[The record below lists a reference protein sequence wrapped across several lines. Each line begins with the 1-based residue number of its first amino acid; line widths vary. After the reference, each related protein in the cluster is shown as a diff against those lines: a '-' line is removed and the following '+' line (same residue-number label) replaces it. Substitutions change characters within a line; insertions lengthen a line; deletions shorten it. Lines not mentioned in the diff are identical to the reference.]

1 MRLMDVNILFQRAEQ
16 AYLAGEPSAARAD
29 VEQVLKL
36 TGDHP
41 AVFHLL
47 ALIDKQLGKPEA
59 ARLAFERALDLAP
72 YNVEIAVNAGNFY
85 LGIDDH
91 VEALRAFTL
100 ALAGQP
106 DHAGA
111 LRGRG
116 ACYAELGQFERAR
129 ADYQRAADIAP
140 RDPKPWNALGALARR
155 QGDLEAAA
163 NAFDR
168 ALGIAPAA
176 PIALHGRARVALER
190 GEHDAPQRFTE
201 VERLLPDDQQ
211 VALGAAEALVP
222 RNRDEAI
229 TRLRSVIAR
238 YPDWADAHSALARLL
253 WERGERDGF
262 ANELEKAVLRQ
273 PHNPP
278 MWRALVGAYNGVDRH
293 LDAADAAARAG
304 QAMGGDA
311 AFSLMEASHASEG
324 GDIERANAL
333 FRAIPSL
340 PGGVAA
346 EARHRLKTGEVEH
359 AAALL
364 ETGRADAPNDIALW
378 AWTGIVWRLT
388 HDARSEWLY
397 QPDRLVAA
405 EQLAATSQD
414 LEIITSYVENLH
426 CEGSFPIGQ
435 SLRGGTQTRGRLL
448 ERADDVARRLRA
460 TVATTVETYWQALPA
475 EDLSHPLLRHRLR
488 KPRVAGSWSVR
499 LVDGGFHV
507 AHIHPRGLLS
517 SAYYLLVPQTDAP
530 AGWLE
535 LGRPP
540 ADLGLDLAPLRLVE
554 PLPGR
559 IVLFPSYLHHGT
571 IPFDKGERLSVAF
584 DVEG

>member
-1 MRLMDVNILFQRAEQ
+1 MDVNSLFHRAEQ
-16 AYLAGEPSAARAD
+16 AYLAGEPATARAD

-36 TGDHP
+36 VGDHP

-47 ALIDKQLGKPEA
+47 ALIDKQLGNQEA
-59 ARLAFERALDLAP
+59 ARLAFERALCLAP
-72 YNVEIAVNAGNFY
+72 DNVEIAANAGNFY
-85 LGIDDH
+85 LGISNH

-111 LRGRG
+111 LHGRG
-116 ACYAELGQFERAR
+116 ACYAELGQFDRAR

-140 RDPKPWNALGALARR
+140 RDPKPWIALGALARR
-155 QGDLEAAA
+155 QGDLETAA

-168 ALGIAPAA
+168 ALGIAPVA

-190 GEHDAPQRFTE
+190 GEHDAAQRFTE

-211 VALGAAEALVP
+211 VALGAAEALVL

-253 WERGERDGF
+253 WESGKRDGF
-262 ANELEKAVLRQ
+262 ACELEKAVLQQ
-273 PHNPP
+273 PLNLP
-278 MWRALVGAYNGVDRH
+278 MWRALIGAYNGVDRH
-293 LDAADAAARAG
+293 LDAAEAAARAG
-304 QAMGGDA
+304 QATGGDA
-311 AFSLMEASHASEG
+311 SFRLMEAGHASEG

-333 FRAIPSL
+333 FRDIPPL
-340 PGGVAA
+340 PGGVAT
-346 EARHRLKTGEVEH
+346 EARHRLKSGEVER

-364 ETGRADAPNDIALW
+364 EAGRADASSDIALW

-388 HDARSEWLY
+388 DDARSEWLH
-397 QPDRLVAA
+397 QPDRLITAQ
-405 EQLAATSQD
+405 QLAATSED
-414 LEIITSYVENLH
+414 LDTITSYVENLH
-426 CEGSFPIGQ
+426 HEGSFPIGQ

-448 ERADDVARRLRA
+448 EGADDVPRRLRA
-460 TVATTVETYWQALPA
+460 IVATTVETYWQALPA
-475 EDLSHPLLRHRLR
+475 EDLSHPLLCHRLR
-488 KPRVAGSWSVR
+488 TPRIAGSWSVR
-499 LVDGGFHV
+499 LVNGGFHV

-517 SAYYLLVPQTDAP
+517 SACYLRVPQTDEP

-540 ADLGLDLAPLRLVE
+540 ADLGLDLTPLRFVQ

-584 DVEG
+584 DVEA